1 MGAWNKEGYLRV
13 GTSSKPVLPSIDS
26 VSSGRH
32 MTLGRSNRGHTNMTS
47 QTDRSA
53 DLGAHGLCAASCP
66 QQCSVSPGALG
77 GSWLRNTIWML
88 ICKWITLLAVK

>member
-1 MGAWNKEGYLRV
+1 MGAWNKEGYLKV
-13 GTSSKPVLPSIDS
+13 GTSPKPVLPSIET

-32 MTLGRSNRGHTNMTS
+32 MTLGRSNREHTNTTS
-47 QTDRSA
+47 QK
-53 DLGAHGLCAASCP
+53 DLGAHGLCVTSCP